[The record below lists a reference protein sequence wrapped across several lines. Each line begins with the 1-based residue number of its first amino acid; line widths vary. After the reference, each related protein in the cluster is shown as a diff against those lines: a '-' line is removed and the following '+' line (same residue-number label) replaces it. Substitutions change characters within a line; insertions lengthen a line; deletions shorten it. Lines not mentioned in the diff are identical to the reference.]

1 MTTLERYHQRRDGC
15 ERFFLDNP
23 PKQEI
28 FEREDGAKIKVYSES
43 WIVPDHLKKPE
54 NGKFRI
60 SLYVPGLFEM
70 DKPNLGNHPLESKLM
85 GALLTGESDAVFV
98 LKAEG
103 MNSLAY
109 KNAQGDPHGES
120 LVSEAAAEV
129 LERELAQ
136 LKKQLGLNDDI
147 SVEFEVAGY
156 SEGSTQGASISE
168 KIIEKGLGKVNAYT
182 SLGGAGLVGYE
193 NQNEA
198 RPTNFVL
205 KAIKNRKHAKFDQVL
220 DMEKPWVEIRPDMY
234 IVSRKLIGDKEQG
247 GFEYSLGKAEV
258 SMEGDVRN
266 IGKWS
271 SRYIAT
277 RLGLGNQVPHER
289 LQAVCS
295 INHDYDKLIEN
306 GVPLI
311 VLSGTE
317 EIFFQSDEVS
327 DAVKKLKSKGGRVLF
342 ITSDLGHGFPHK
354 HPSGTAY
361 TLAAFRQ
368 KAGL

>member
-23 PKQEI
+23 PMQEI
-28 FEREDGAKIKVYSES
+28 IEREDGAKIKVYSES
-43 WIVPDHLKKPE
+43 WIIPDHLKKPE
-54 NGKFRI
+54 SGKFRI

-168 KIIEKGLGKVNAYT
+168 KIIEKGLGTVSAYT
-182 SLGGAGLVGYE
+182 SIGGAGLVGAE
-193 NQNEA
+193 NQNDA
-198 RPTNFVL
+198 NVVRFV
-205 KAIKNRKHAKFDQVL
+205 KNAWGKMRDVEFNL
-220 DMEKPWVEIRPDMY
+220 EKPWVVEGPDTFF
-234 IVSRKLIGDKEQG
+234 VSKELIGDKKQG
-247 GFEYSLGKAEV
+247 GYEYSLGKAEV
-258 SMEGDVRN
+258 SGIGDARN
-266 IGKWS
+266 VGKWTA
-271 SRYIAT
+271 RYIGT
-277 RLGLGNQVPHER
+277 LLGLGEQVPNER
-289 LQAVCS
+289 LQAVSS
-295 INHDYDKLIEN
+295 INPDYEKLVES
-306 GVPLI
+306 GVPLV
-311 VLSGTE
+311 VLSGTK
-317 EIFFQSDEVS
+317 EIFFPSDEVRS
-327 DAVKKLKSKGGRVLF
+327 SVDKLREKGGRVLL
-342 ITSDLGHGFPHK
+342 ITSNMGHDFPHN

-368 KAGL
+368 KVEI